1 MMKMSLLLVLL
12 VFGCFNQ
19 FQAIPLAH
27 LDGVISE
34 VASGVLCDACL
45 EMTSTIRDLV
55 DRKESESVIVETAIG
70 ICESFKL
77 LIDLKTKIDD
87 RVCKMIVPQ
96 FKVFILKFFQYIYHC
111 LLL

>member
-45 EMTSTIRDLV
+45 EMTSTIRELI

-70 ICESFKL
+70 FCESFKL
-77 LIDLKTKIDD
+77 LIDTKIDD

-96 FKVFILKFFQYIYHC
+96 FKVFILKCFQ
-111 LLL
+111 

>member
-27 LDGVISE
+27 LNRIISE
-34 VASGVLCDACL
+34 VASGILCDACL
-45 EMTSTIRDLV
+45 EMMSKIRELV
-55 DRKESESVIVETAIG
+55 ERKESEFVIVETAIG
-70 ICESFKL
+70 ICELYKS
-77 LIDLKTKIDD
+77 LIKTNFDD

>member
-34 VASGVLCDACL
+34 VASGELCDACL
-45 EMTSTIRDLV
+45 KMTSTIRELV
-55 DRKESESVIVETAIG
+55 DQKESESVIVETAIG
-70 ICESFKL
+70 ICESIKL
-77 LIDLKTKIDD
+77 LIKTKIDD

-96 FKVFILKFFQYIYHC
+96 FKVFILKCFQ
-111 LLL
+111 